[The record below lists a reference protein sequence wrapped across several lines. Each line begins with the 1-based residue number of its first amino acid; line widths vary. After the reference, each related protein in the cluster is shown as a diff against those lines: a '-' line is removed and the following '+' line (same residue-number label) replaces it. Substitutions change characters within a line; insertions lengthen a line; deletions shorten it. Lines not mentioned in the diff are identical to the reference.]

1 LKQNLS
7 GNSSSQRERDWQ
19 RSPAHQK
26 ETKPQK
32 NQQCGQMGDLFLLPT
47 PIFDYL
53 TKAARDAEVSAE
65 VQRAQGASVARL
77 YLHSPRAEGTYTV

>member
-1 LKQNLS
+1 
-7 GNSSSQRERDWQ
+7 
-19 RSPAHQK
+19 
-26 ETKPQK
+26 
-32 NQQCGQMGDLFLLPT
+32 MGDLFLLPT